1 MQKIDYVNFSELNI
15 APFKATY
22 ILRPDLLTLAK
33 SLIDF
38 GFITPIIVQKGTNF
52 VIDGNE
58 RVSLAKINKHVKLA
72 VGDTCP
78 VIYFECDSFEAQMM
92 HLRLNRSK
100 GTLLAKPTSK
110 IILEDLDTTLSDLLD
125 EVAKM
130 KETLSSVRISLVQ
143 QLAYLNAKHQ
153 VQVTQSTYRD
163 GRQNPSSKQRTTPR
177 PGTLISLMSFQRLLS
192 KPEEKR

>member
-110 IILEDLDTTLSDLLD
+110 IIRDLVRSNRFCKEDLEELLQIKHDEFYLLLD
-125 EVAKM
+125 G
-130 KETLSSVRISLVQ
+130 SL
-143 QLAYLNAKHQ
+143 LKHRK
-153 VQVTQSTYRD
+153 VSDHTYSRAWVPVEAD
-163 GRQNPSSKQRTTPR
+163 PKATESPVSIEKPPNPDR
-177 PGTLISLMSFQRLLS
+177 
-192 KPEEKR
+192 

>member
-1 MQKIDYVNFSELNI
+1 MQKIDYVPFSELNI

-38 GFITPIIVQKGTNF
+38 GFITPIIVQSETNY

-58 RVSLAKINKHVKLA
+58 RVSLAKINKHVKSA
-72 VGDTCP
+72 IGDICP
-78 VIYFECDSFEAQMM
+78 VIYVECDSLDAQMM

-110 IILEDLDTTLSDLLD
+110 IIRNLIKSQKFCKEDLEDLLQIKHDEFYLLVD
-125 EVAKM
+125 GSLLKHRKVSEHNYSRAWVPVEADPKA
-130 KETLSSVRISLVQ
+130 TDAQISIEKPP
-143 QLAYLNAKHQ
+143 NAD
-153 VQVTQSTYRD
+153 R
-163 GRQNPSSKQRTTPR
+163 
-177 PGTLISLMSFQRLLS
+177 
-192 KPEEKR
+192 